1 METKQKFEISIDRVE
16 KIPVPLLVVGLGGT
30 GCDSLL
36 TIKETFAERY
46 ILPKDAKG
54 QELPAPIKT
63 AYLGFDSR
71 AERPEGLEVSE
82 YVDISYAGLEK
93 TLINQNELL
102 YPHEKE
108 WVNTKLKSTGI
119 SGNGMQANR
128 QAARLALSRN
138 YDKVNQAI
146 KGAIQGIVST
156 TAGSSD
162 ARANHVEIVV
172 VTGIGGGT
180 GSGTFLDMCQILRAA
195 AKETTVIPATMTGYI
210 VMPDVSLMNVAAA
223 TGMEDPIKHNAY
235 AALKELDFW
244 MRVKEHEVPYRMVYG
259 NNSATI
265 EWKEPPLDHCILM
278 SSSNVEGIPYKDGY
292 QAVRGTIAENLMHYM
307 AKEDGVKQEYSYRQY
322 ENNLGS
328 ISIQKS
334 YPLYHGY
341 RAIGAFTKRIPKKSI
356 LYYEGALLFQT
367 FIPMRDDSGK
377 LQPDRRMFTDGQGKV
392 RAEEITGNG
401 KQLLTDFRTNISK
414 LPGFCNLDIK
424 DKVKVASVQNLNPA
438 PHNKWHTWRD
448 TVCAP
453 TALKASETYLNKA
466 WERFE
471 NFARSVIMD
480 PEQGPF
486 ALEAYLDAQNGLI
499 SYMDEILAS
508 WENQYRKTRN
518 QAIAQSEEQC
528 NASWPTF
535 RNPPVLGRTGALEQY
550 VHAVATLYT
559 YVNNCEFLEKHVESL
574 RKLILRVKEYLR
586 DGLKPMCAA
595 ILSLEAEFNK
605 QTQDDAVLVQ
615 DIYSLETVQDSID
628 EAFKEANA
636 EQKMSSR
643 FLEKVAEIAEQ
654 TQPNVDAKTSGV
666 EFICRNVG
674 LQTMCQAIE
683 KELKTVYGDVNN
695 QSLDQIMIANVGE
708 DLAAQQRWM
717 DNLATS
723 ALDSALPM
731 FMQDAVFKSAQVAPY
746 CYMSIPANAPEHLKY
761 IQSAFATHDPAVQP
775 KESSL
780 DDHIYVLTAWDK
792 LPLFRYGLFEEL
804 RKAYDNDLNRETAL
818 GIHLVRNGN
827 SDADFRNDWSQ
838 LPSPKPYFL
847 FAKSSVLS
855 ETMQYKKVH
864 ELVEKGIRCGM
875 INVQD
880 DEPYTKASVNLL
892 YANSVALLSS
902 EAMRQ
907 KAKEIEE
914 AVNPATG
921 DTYSKSEICSRLNDF
936 LKSAKTVV
944 LEQKEISPSNVAS
957 VLDLGNEPTNPF
969 DPALQGDMEKLRLA
983 KDNHKRLCVVMAEAM
998 IYCRPDIVNA
1008 LEMQLPAYEE
1018 ISSFIGS
1025 GVVTEKTWE
1034 VRNAYAETAAEL
1046 FMFLNDI
1053 IFQGGSGLKYKNKG
1067 QKYDIITESLLADD
1081 LKDCESDLVKTA
1093 SFLADVPKD
1102 NGAKFDLER
1111 MLNTKRREFEDAI
1124 DGETLTK
1131 DEMDEILT
1139 AATELIDELKGDQE
1153 NLEHEIHVNPARTD
1167 ELKPQADMAGA
1178 MKKVLEVRVKNYKK
1192 IAKGLD

>member
-1 METKQKFEISIDRVE
+1 MEAKKKFEISIDRVE

-30 GCDSLL
+30 GCDTLR

-46 ILPKDAKG
+46 ILPKDVKG

-71 AERPEGLEVSE
+71 SERPEGLEVNE

-93 TLINQNELL
+93 TLVNQNELL

-108 WVNTKLKSTGI
+108 WVNINLKSSGI

-146 KGAIQGIVST
+146 KGAIQNIVST
-156 TAGSSD
+156 TAGNPD
-162 ARANHVEIVV
+162 AKANHVEIVV

-195 AKETTVIPATMTGYI
+195 AKETTVIPATLTGYI
-210 VMPDVSLMNVAAA
+210 VMPDVSLVNVASA

-244 MRVKEHEVPYRMVYG
+244 MRVKKHEVPYRMVYG
-259 NNSATI
+259 SNSATI
-265 EWKEPPLDHCILM
+265 EWKEPPFDHCILM

-292 QAVRGTIAENLMHYM
+292 QAVRSTIAENLMHYM
-307 AKEDGVKQEYSYRQY
+307 AKEDSTDAEYSYRQY
-322 ENNLGS
+322 ENNLGA
-328 ISIQKS
+328 IDVEKN

-356 LYYEGALLFQT
+356 LYYEGALLFKT

-377 LQPDRRMFTDGQGKV
+377 LQPDHRMFTDGQGKV

-401 KQLLTDFRTNISK
+401 KQMLTDFRTNISK
-414 LPGFCNLDIK
+414 LPGFCSVDIK
-424 DKVKVASVQNLNPA
+424 DKSKVASVQNMNPA

-453 TALKASETYLNKA
+453 TALKASESYLKKA

-471 NFARSVIMD
+471 KFAQSVIMD

-508 WENQYRKTRN
+508 WENQYRKMRN
-518 QAIAQSEEQC
+518 QAIGQAEEQC
-528 NASWPTF
+528 NATWPTF

-559 YVNNCEFLEKHVESL
+559 YVNNCEFLEKHVECL
-574 RKLILRVKEYLR
+574 KKLILRVKEYLR

-595 ILSLEAEFNK
+595 ILSLEEEFNRK
-605 QTQDDAVLVQ
+605 TQDDAVLVQ

-636 EQKMSSR
+636 EEKMSSR
-643 FLEKVAEIAEQ
+643 FLEKVAEIAAV

-666 EFICRNVG
+666 EFICRSVG
-674 LQTMCQAIE
+674 LQTMCREIE
-683 KELKTVYGDVNN
+683 RELKEVYGDVNN
-695 QSLDQIMIANVGE
+695 QSLDQIMIANVGD

-731 FMQDAVFKSAQVAPY
+731 FMQDAVFKAAEVAPY
-746 CYMSIPANAPEHLKY
+746 CYMSIPENAKEHLKY
-761 IQSAFATHDPAVQP
+761 ISEAFANHDPAVQP
-775 KESSL
+775 KASSL

-792 LPLFRYGLFEEL
+792 LPLFRYGMFEEL
-804 RKAYDNDLNRETAL
+804 RKAYDNDLNKNTAY

-827 SDADFRNDWSQ
+827 ANADYRNDWSQ

-847 FAKSSVLS
+847 FAKNSVIS

-864 ELVEKGIRCGM
+864 DLVARGIKCGM
-875 INVQD
+875 ITVD
-880 DEPYTKASVNLL
+880 DEQPYAKATINML
-892 YANSVALLSS
+892 YANNVALLSS

-907 KAKEIEE
+907 KVKEIQE
-914 AVNPATG
+914 AKNPATG
-921 DTYSKSEICSRLNDF
+921 DAYSKSEIDAHLAEF
-936 LKSAKTVV
+936 LKTGKNII
-944 LEQKEISPSNVAS
+944 LEEKEVKPSNIAS
-957 VLDLGNEPTNPF
+957 VLDLGQEPTDPF
-969 DPALQGDMEKLRLA
+969 DPQIQGDLEKLKLA
-983 KDNHKRLCVVMAEAM
+983 QKNHKQLCVVMIESLV
-998 IYCRPDIVNA
+998 YSRPDIVSA

-1018 ISSFIGS
+1018 ISNIIGIG
-1025 GVVTEKTWE
+1025 GVIRRTWE
-1034 VRNAYAETAAEL
+1034 NRNAYAETAAEL
-1046 FMFLNDI
+1046 FMFLDDI
-1053 IFQGGSGLKYKNKG
+1053 IFQGGNGLKYKNKG
-1067 QKYDIITESLLADD
+1067 QKYDIITDSLLADD
-1081 LKDCESDLVKTA
+1081 LKSCESDLVKTA

-1102 NGAKFDLER
+1102 NGAKADLEKL
-1111 MLNTKRREFEDAI
+1111 LNVKRREFEDAI

-1131 DEMDEILT
+1131 DEMDEILS
-1139 AATELIDELKGDQE
+1139 AANDLIAELKEDQE
-1153 NLEHEIHVNPARTD
+1153 KLEHEIHMNPARTD
-1167 ELKPQADMAGA
+1167 ELQPQADMANA
-1178 MKKVLEVRVKNYKK
+1178 MRKVLEVRAKNFKK